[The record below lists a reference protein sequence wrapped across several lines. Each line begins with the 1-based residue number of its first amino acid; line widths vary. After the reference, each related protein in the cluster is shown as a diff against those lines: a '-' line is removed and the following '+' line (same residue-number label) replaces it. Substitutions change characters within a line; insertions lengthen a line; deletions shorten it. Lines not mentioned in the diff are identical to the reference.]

1 LFFCVW
7 VFVCAARACG
17 FDCNMP
23 PKTEATDVPK
33 RIPLGRPSANLKI
46 GIVGLPNV
54 GKSTLF
60 NLLTKLSIPAA
71 NFPFC
76 TIEPNEAR
84 VAVPDERFDKLCEMY
99 KPLSKVQAY
108 LSVTDIAGLVRG
120 ASHGEGLGNAFLSHI
135 RATDAIFEVVRVFE
149 DAEVTHVEDTIDPVR
164 DLGIINEELL
174 IKDQE
179 TLGNRIEELERIL
192 KYKKDKAA
200 LQELEVLNKALDA
213 VKSGKPIR
221 FVEWKANEVDAVNNL
236 YLLTAK
242 PVVYLV
248 NMSAHD
254 FERKRNKWLPK
265 IVQWVQNQTKP
276 WSEPIIPF
284 CASLEAELVSARH
297 EEAKKTAA
305 EPEDIHLQACGTL
318 AKIVRTG
325 YAALELI
332 YFFTAGHDE
341 VRCWTIK
348 RGTKAPQAAGTIHT
362 DFEKGFVSCDVMT
375 YDDLMKLGSEAAVK
389 EAGLY
394 RQHGKTYEV
403 QDGDIIYVHAN
414 TVGLSKKK

>member
-1 LFFCVW
+1 
-7 VFVCAARACG
+7 
-17 FDCNMP
+17 MP
-23 PKTEATDVPK
+23 PKTEAKPEVPK
-33 RIPLGRPSANLKI
+33 RIPLGRPSSNLKI

-99 KPLSKVQAY
+99 KPASKVQAY

-149 DAEVTHVEDTIDPVR
+149 DAEVTHVEDSIDPVR

-179 TLGNRIEELERIL
+179 TIGNRIEELERIL

-200 LQELEVLNKALDA
+200 QQELEVLNKGLEA

-221 FVEWKANEVDAVNNL
+221 FVEWKANEVDAINNL
-236 YLLTAK
+236 YLLSAK

-265 IVQWVQNQTKP
+265 IVEWVKNQTKP

-332 YFFTAGHDE
+332 YFFTAGSDE

-375 YDDLMKLGSEAAVK
+375 YDDLMKYGSEAGVK

-394 RQHGKTYEV
+394 RQHGKNYEV

>member
-1 LFFCVW
+1 
-7 VFVCAARACG
+7 
-17 FDCNMP
+17 MP
-23 PKTEATDVPK
+23 PKPEAAEVPK
-33 RIPLGRPSANLKI
+33 RIPLGRPSSHLKI

-84 VAVPDERFDKLCEMY
+84 VAVPDERFEKLCEMY
-99 KPLSKVQAY
+99 KPASKVQAY

-179 TLGNRIEELERIL
+179 TLGNRIEELERVL

-200 LQELEVLNKALDA
+200 LVELEILNKALDA
-213 VKSGKPIR
+213 VKSGRPIR
-221 FVEWKANEVDAVNNL
+221 FVEWKANEVEAINNL
-236 YLLTAK
+236 YLLSAK

-265 IVQWVQNQTKP
+265 IVQWVQNQTQP

-284 CASLEAELVSARH
+284 CASLEAELITARQ
-297 EEAKKTAA
+297 EEAKKAA
-305 EPEDIHLQACGTL
+305 GETDDIHLQACGTL

-375 YDDLMKLGSEAAVK
+375 YDDLIKYGSEAAIK

-394 RQHGKTYEV
+394 RQHGKNYEV
-403 QDGDIIYVHAN
+403 QDGDILYVHAN

>member
-1 LFFCVW
+1 
-7 VFVCAARACG
+7 
-17 FDCNMP
+17 MP
-23 PKTEATDVPK
+23 PKADAPKTEVPK

-164 DLGIINEELL
+164 DLGIINDELL

-179 TLGNRIEELERIL
+179 TLNNRIEELERVL

-200 LQELEVLNKALDA
+200 LQELEVLNKGLEA
-213 VKSGKPIR
+213 VKGGRPIR
-221 FVEWKANEVDAVNNL
+221 FVEWKANEVEAINNL
-236 YLLTAK
+236 YLLSAK

-297 EEAKKTAA
+297 EEAKKDASD
-305 EPEDIHLQACGTL
+305 PEDIHLQACGTL

-375 YDDLMKLGSEAAVK
+375 YDDLMKYGSEAAIK

-394 RQHGKTYEV
+394 RQHGKNYEV
-403 QDGDIIYVHAN
+403 QDGDILYVHAN

>member
-1 LFFCVW
+1 
-7 VFVCAARACG
+7 
-17 FDCNMP
+17 MP
-23 PKTEATDVPK
+23 PKADAAAAAEVPK

-71 NFPFC
+71 NYPFC
-76 TIEPNEAR
+76 TIDPNEAR
-84 VAVPDERFDKLCEMY
+84 VAVPDERFDRLCDMY

-108 LSVTDIAGLVRG
+108 LTVTDIAGLVRG

-149 DAEVTHVEDTIDPVR
+149 DAEVTHVEETIDPIR
-164 DLGIINEELL
+164 DLTIINEELL

-179 TLGNRIEELERIL
+179 TIGNRIEELERVL

-200 LQELEVLNKALDA
+200 LQELEILNKGLEAL
-213 VKSGKPIR
+213 KSGRPIR
-221 FVEWKANEVDAVNNL
+221 FVEWKANEVDAINNL
-236 YLLTAK
+236 YLLSAK

-265 IVQWVQNQTKP
+265 IFQWVQDQAKP

-284 CASLEAELVSARH
+284 CASIEAELVSTRT
-297 EEAKKTAA
+297 EEAKKSATD
-305 EPEDIHLQACGTL
+305 PEDIHLQACGTL

-362 DFEKGFVSCDVMT
+362 DFERGFVSCDVMT
-375 YDDLMKLGSEAAVK
+375 YDDLMKYGSEAALK

-394 RQHGKTYEV
+394 RQHGKNYVVE
-403 QDGDIIYVHAN
+403 DGDILYVHAN
-414 TVGLSKKK
+414 TAGLSKKK

>member
-1 LFFCVW
+1 MFFHV
-7 VFVCAARACG
+7 
-17 FDCNMP
+17 DEK
-23 PKTEATDVPK
+23 PKN
-33 RIPLGRPSANLKI
+33 S
-46 GIVGLPNV
+46 
-54 GKSTLF
+54 
-60 NLLTKLSIPAA
+60 
-71 NFPFC
+71 
-76 TIEPNEAR
+76 
-84 VAVPDERFDKLCEMY
+84 VAVPDERFDKLCAMY
-99 KPLSKVQAY
+99 KPASKVQAY

-135 RATDAIFEVVRVFE
+135 RATDAIFEVVRVF
-149 DAEVTHVEDTIDPVR
+149 DDVEVTHVENTIDPVR
-164 DLGIINEELL
+164 DLQIINEELL
-174 IKDQE
+174 IKDLE
-179 TLGNRIEELERIL
+179 TLTNRAEELERVL

-200 LQELEVLNKALDA
+200 TQELEVLHKAMEA
-213 VKSGKPIR
+213 VKAGRPIR
-221 FVEWKANEVDAVNNL
+221 FVEWKANEVEAINNL
-236 YLLTAK
+236 YLLSAK

-265 IVQWVQNQTKP
+265 IFAWVQEQAKP

-284 CASLEAELVSARH
+284 CASLEAELATARH
-297 EEAKKTAA
+297 EEAQKAGTAA
-305 EPEDIHLQACGTL
+305 EDIHLQACGTL

-325 YAALELI
+325 YAALDLI

-362 DFEKGFVSCDVMT
+362 DFERGFVSADVMT
-375 YDDLMKLGSEAAVK
+375 YDDLIKHGSEQAVK

-394 RQHGKTYEV
+394 RQHGKNYEV
-403 QDGDIIYVHAN
+403 QDGDILYIHAN